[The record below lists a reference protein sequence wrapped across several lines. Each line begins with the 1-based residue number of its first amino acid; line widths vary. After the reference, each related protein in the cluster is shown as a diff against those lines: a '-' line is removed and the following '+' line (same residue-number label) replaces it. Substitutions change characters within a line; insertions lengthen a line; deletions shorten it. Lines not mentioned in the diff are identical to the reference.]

1 MTWTANPFSSPRL
14 AAQAYARVA
23 VETGVA
29 SADPHRLVLML
40 FDGAM
45 KSLSEARGHMQRRE
59 IPAKGAAL
67 SRAIQIIEEGLSAS
81 VNEADGGGLATQ
93 LKELYAYLNRRIV
106 TANLKN
112 DASILDEVIRLLGEL
127 REAWEAIRSK
137 SSPAAL
143 QGE

>member
-1 MTWTANPFSSPRL
+1 MTWSSNPFFSPQC
-14 AAQAYARVA
+14 AARAYARVS

-40 FDGAM
+40 FEGAL

-81 VNEADGGGLATQ
+81 VNETDGGGLAAQ
-93 LKELYAYLNRRIV
+93 LKELYAYMNRRIV
-106 TANLKN
+106 LANLKN
-112 DASILDEVIRLLGEL
+112 DARILDEVATLLRDL
-127 REAWEAIRSK
+127 REAWEAIGAQSGAGR
-137 SSPAAL
+137 
-143 QGE
+143 